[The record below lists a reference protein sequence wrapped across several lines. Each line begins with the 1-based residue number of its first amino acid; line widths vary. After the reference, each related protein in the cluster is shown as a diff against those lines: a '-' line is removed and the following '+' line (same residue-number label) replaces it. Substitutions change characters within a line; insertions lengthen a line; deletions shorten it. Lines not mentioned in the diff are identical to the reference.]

1 VEAAE
6 KEVIMRSK
14 PEHSRRRGR
23 VALGV
28 FLSLAVLTLGAR
40 AAGAGE
46 IVPSLGVT
54 KTVNGDVDAKMYG
67 GVAFRADLLPMV
79 RTEIGAA
86 YRSESRYGDRLK
98 LRQWPITASLYLAP
112 VRGLYAGGGVGWYHT
127 TYDYASS
134 VPVQD
139 ETHQQFGVHLGGG
152 LQVPLG
158 ERVGVDL
165 NGRYVM
171 LRDQQ
176 SHLVPEKFDPD
187 FWQTSVGLA
196 FRL

>member
-1 VEAAE
+1 
-6 KEVIMRSK
+6 MRSK

-23 VALGV
+23 VALGAI
-28 FLSLAVLTLGAR
+28 LSLAVLALGAR

-46 IVPSLGVT
+46 IVPSLGVS
-54 KTVNGDVDAKMYG
+54 KAVNGDVDAKVYG
-67 GVAFRADLLPMV
+67 GAAVRANVLPMV
-79 RTEIGAA
+79 LAEIGAA
-86 YRSESRYGDRLK
+86 YRSESRFADQLK
-98 LRQWPITASLYLAP
+98 VRQWPITASLYLAP

-127 TYDYASS
+127 SYDYPSS

-152 LQVPLG
+152 LQVPLT